1 MNVIVRI
8 LVTAF
13 IVLLLA
19 NFLGGVS
26 VDGFGTSIIVAI
38 VLGLLNIIV
47 KPLMVLFTLPVTLL
61 TLGLFLFVINAVIIL
76 LCSELVG
83 GFHVASFWTALLFS
97 ILLSILQS
105 VMSGLL
111 GESK

>member
-1 MNVIVRI
+1 MNFVIRI

-38 VLGLLNIIV
+38 VLGLLNLIV

-83 GFHVASFWTALLFS
+83 GFQVASFWTALLFS

>member
-8 LVTAF
+8 LVTAY

-19 NFLGGVS
+19 NFLGGVY

-38 VLGLLNIIV
+38 VLGLLNLIV

-83 GFHVASFWTALLFS
+83 GFQVASFWTALLFS

>member
-1 MNVIVRI
+1 MNIIVRI
-8 LVTAF
+8 LVTAL
-13 IVLLLA
+13 IVLLLS

-38 VLGLLNIIV
+38 VLGLLNLIV
-47 KPLMVLFTLPVTLL
+47 KPLMILFTLPVTLL

-111 GESK
+111 GDSK

>member
-1 MNVIVRI
+1 MNLIIRI

-38 VLGLLNIIV
+38 VLGLLNLIV
-47 KPLMVLFTLPVTLL
+47 KPLMVLLTLPVTLL
-61 TLGLFLFVINAVIIL
+61 ILGLFLFVINAVIIL

-97 ILLSILQS
+97 ILLSVLQS

>member
-1 MNVIVRI
+1 MNLVIRI

-38 VLGLLNIIV
+38 VLGLLNLIV
-47 KPLMVLFTLPVTLL
+47 KPLMILFTLPVTLL

-111 GESK
+111 GDSK

>member
-1 MNVIVRI
+1 MNLIIRI

-38 VLGLLNIIV
+38 VLGLLNLIV
-47 KPLMVLFTLPVTLL
+47 KPLMVLLTLPVTLL

-83 GFHVASFWTALLFS
+83 GFHVESFWTALLFS
-97 ILLSILQS
+97 ILLSVLQS

>member
-1 MNVIVRI
+1 MNLVIRI

-38 VLGLLNIIV
+38 VLGLLNLIV

-83 GFHVASFWTALLFS
+83 GFQVASFWTALLFS
-97 ILLSILQS
+97 ILLSVLQS
-105 VMSGLL
+105 VVGGLL

>member
-1 MNVIVRI
+1 MNLVIRI

-38 VLGLLNIIV
+38 VLGLLNLIV

-83 GFHVASFWTALLFS
+83 GFQVASFWTALLFS

-105 VMSGLL
+105 VMNGLL

>member
-1 MNVIVRI
+1 MNLVIRI

-38 VLGLLNIIV
+38 VLGLLNLIV
-47 KPLMVLFTLPVTLL
+47 KPLMILFTLPVTLL

-83 GFHVASFWTALLFS
+83 GFNVASFWTALLFS

-105 VMSGLL
+105 VMSGLV
-111 GESK
+111 GDSK

>member
-1 MNVIVRI
+1 MNLVIRI

-38 VLGLLNIIV
+38 VLGLLNLIV

-97 ILLSILQS
+97 ILLSVLQS
-105 VMSGLL
+105 VMNGLL

>member
-38 VLGLLNIIV
+38 VLGLLNLIV

-97 ILLSILQS
+97 ILLSVLQS

>member
-1 MNVIVRI
+1 MKLVIRI
-8 LVTAF
+8 LVTAL
-13 IVLLLA
+13 IVLFLS
-19 NFLGGVS
+19 NFLGGVV

-38 VLGLLNIIV
+38 VLGLLNLFV
-47 KPLMVLFTLPVTLL
+47 KPLMVLFTLPITVL

-97 ILLSILQS
+97 ILLSVLQS
-105 VMSGLL
+105 VMNGVL

>member
-1 MNVIVRI
+1 MNLVIRI

-38 VLGLLNIIV
+38 VLGLLNLIV

-76 LCSELVG
+76 LCSEIVG
-83 GFHVASFWTALLFS
+83 GFQVASFWTALLFS

-105 VMSGLL
+105 VMYGLL

>member
-1 MNVIVRI
+1 MNVSVRI

-19 NFLGGVS
+19 NFLGGVY

-38 VLGLLNIIV
+38 VLGLLNLIV

-61 TLGLFLFVINAVIIL
+61 TLGLFLFVINAR
-76 LCSELVG
+76 
-83 GFHVASFWTALLFS
+83 FR
-97 ILLSILQS
+97 
-105 VMSGLL
+105 
-111 GESK
+111 

>member
-1 MNVIVRI
+1 MNIIVRI
-8 LVTAF
+8 LVTAL
-13 IVLLLA
+13 IVLLLS

-38 VLGLLNIIV
+38 VLGLLNLIV
-47 KPLMVLFTLPVTLL
+47 KPLMILFTLPVTLL

-105 VMSGLL
+105 VMSGLV
-111 GESK
+111 GDSK

>member
-1 MNVIVRI
+1 MNLVIRI

-38 VLGLLNIIV
+38 VLGLLNLIV

-97 ILLSILQS
+97 ILLSVLQS

>member
-19 NFLGGVS
+19 NFLGGVT

-38 VLGLLNIIV
+38 VLGLLNLIV

>member
-1 MNVIVRI
+1 MNLIIRI

-38 VLGLLNIIV
+38 VLGLLNLIV

-83 GFHVASFWTALLFS
+83 GFHLASFWTALLFS
-97 ILLSILQS
+97 ILLSVLQS

>member
-1 MNVIVRI
+1 MNLVIRI

-19 NFLGGVS
+19 NFLGGVY

-38 VLGLLNIIV
+38 VLGLLNLIV

-83 GFHVASFWTALLFS
+83 GFQVASFWTALLFS

>member
-1 MNVIVRI
+1 MNLIVRI

-38 VLGLLNIIV
+38 VLGLLNLIV

>member
-1 MNVIVRI
+1 MNLIIRI

-38 VLGLLNIIV
+38 VLGLLNLIV
-47 KPLMVLFTLPVTLL
+47 KPLMVLLTLPVTLL

-97 ILLSILQS
+97 ILLSVLQS